1 MAASVTEGFN
11 IPDGNEALRD
21 DIPVVVELIERT
33 ARWVNPETFRR
44 LPVWA
49 PHTARGRPLYDARWT
64 RRYTNTRKATGVTAE
79 KFEGNVAA
87 LQALV
92 AALDVASPKP
102 KNWTV
107 CHIWGYDDPS
117 FAQQSSVL
125 QDPRYFS
132 CVANMVWLPTPLKG
146 FTDTLL
152 EIKAML
158 RVCAFH
164 LYGWACE
171 HPLVAEQAAKVTSG
185 WIPDGYPKSWPS
197 PDRLGVGHHG
207 GVTVATDRGTEERP
221 VRVEQS
227 AAEAAA
233 AKKDQL
239 AVPRRGRQPAL
250 EAKRR
255 VVHLDHHA
263 GTHSEMCG
271 FMSAPV
277 GCGDS
282 LSRAT

>member
-1 MAASVTEGFN
+1 MANGFY
-11 IPDGNEALRD
+11 IPDGNDALRE
-21 DIPVVVELIERT
+21 DIPAIVELIERT

-44 LPVWA
+44 LPVWV
-49 PHTARGRPLYDARWT
+49 PHTARGRPLYNASWS

-87 LQALV
+87 LNALV
-92 AALDVASPKP
+92 AALDVAAPKP

-117 FAQQSSVL
+117 FAQQSKVV

-146 FTDTLL
+146 FTDTIP

-171 HPLVAEQAAKVTSG
+171 HPAVEEQATKIRSG
-185 WIPDGYPKSWPS
+185 WTPDGYPKTWPS
-197 PDRLGVGHHG
+197 PDRPDSMPPGVAPFSARIELEIKKRKQKIKADLSNANLLHYPRDDVLGVLKFWSI
-207 GVTVATDRGTEERP
+207 D
-221 VRVEQS
+221 
-227 AAEAAA
+227 
-233 AKKDQL
+233 
-239 AVPRRGRQPAL
+239 
-250 EAKRR
+250 
-255 VVHLDHHA
+255 LD
-263 GTHSEMCG
+263 
-271 FMSAPV
+271 
-277 GCGDS
+277 
-282 LSRAT
+282 

>member
-1 MAASVTEGFN
+1 MGDGFF
-11 IPDGNEALRD
+11 IPDGNEALRQ
-21 DIPVVVELIERT
+21 DIPAVVELIERT

-49 PHTARGRPLYDARWT
+49 PHTARGRPLYDANWA

-117 FAQQSSVL
+117 FAQQSAVV

-146 FTDTLL
+146 FTDTLP

-171 HPLVAEQAAKVTSG
+171 HPSVAEQADKVRSG
-185 WIPDGYPKSWPS
+185 WIPEGYPKSWPS
-197 PDRLGVGHHG
+197 P
-207 GVTVATDRGTEERP
+207 ERP
-221 VRVEQS
+221 SARPPGRDRETQATHKGIDGKRAVRTLS
-227 AAEAAA
+227 ARRSYRSAEV
-233 AKKDQL
+233 L
-239 AVPRRGRQPAL
+239 GHSPRAVGGAYAPLSPNFHTGMPSFFAL
-250 EAKRR
+250 
-255 VVHLDHHA
+255 
-263 GTHSEMCG
+263 
-271 FMSAPV
+271 SARLSWMPV
-277 GCGDS
+277 PGK
-282 LSRAT
+282 

>member
-1 MAASVTEGFN
+1 MTDGFY

-21 DIPVVVELIERT
+21 DIPAVVELIERT

-49 PHTARGRPLYDARWT
+49 PHTARGRPLYDAGWT

-117 FAQQSSVL
+117 FAQQSSVV

-146 FTDTLL
+146 FTDTLP

-171 HPLVAEQAAKVTSG
+171 HPSVTEQAAKVTSG
-185 WIPDGYPKSWPS
+185 WIPDGYPKSWPC
-197 PDRLGVGHHG
+197 PDRPGVLPPGTAPFSERIAREIAKRKRKIKIDIENATFLHYPKEEVLGVLKFWGI
-207 GVTVATDRGTEERP
+207 E
-221 VRVEQS
+221 
-227 AAEAAA
+227 
-233 AKKDQL
+233 
-239 AVPRRGRQPAL
+239 
-250 EAKRR
+250 
-255 VVHLDHHA
+255 LD
-263 GTHSEMCG
+263 
-271 FMSAPV
+271 
-277 GCGDS
+277 
-282 LSRAT
+282 

>member
-1 MAASVTEGFN
+1 VTDGFY

-21 DIPVVVELIERT
+21 DIPAVVELIERT

-49 PHTARGRPLYDARWT
+49 PHTARGRPLYDAGWT

-117 FAQQSSVL
+117 FAQQSSVV

-146 FTDTLL
+146 FTDTLP

-164 LYGWACE
+164 LYGWVCE
-171 HPLVAEQAAKVTSG
+171 HPSVAEQAAKVTSG

-197 PDRLGVGHHG
+197 PDRPGVLPPGTAPFSERIAREIAKRKRKIKIDIENATFLHYPKEEVLGVLKFWGIELG
-207 GVTVATDRGTEERP
+207 
-221 VRVEQS
+221 
-227 AAEAAA
+227 
-233 AKKDQL
+233 
-239 AVPRRGRQPAL
+239 
-250 EAKRR
+250 
-255 VVHLDHHA
+255 
-263 GTHSEMCG
+263 
-271 FMSAPV
+271 
-277 GCGDS
+277 
-282 LSRAT
+282 